1 MQGVKDPT
9 TQRGIIPRSF
19 EHIFETVS
27 IAENTKFLIRA
38 SYLEIYNEE
47 IHDLL
52 GKDTKLSMSLKEH
65 PEKGVYVQGLSY
77 HTVQNV
83 EDCRKIMEKGWHNR
97 TTGATLMNKD
107 SSRSHSIFTI
117 QLEMI
122 TKKDS
127 DEEHIRAGKLNLVDL
142 AGSERQV
149 KTGASGDRLKEA
161 SKINLSL
168 SALGN
173 VISALVNSKVKH
185 IPYRD
190 SRLTRLLQDSLGGNT
205 KTLMVA
211 CLSPADNNYDET
223 LSTLRYANRAKNI
236 KNKPKINE
244 DPKDVLLREYQEEI
258 TKLKALLMGQNQL
271 TKDINQVQKENEKQ
285 TGKSSSPGNL
295 VRKEELEKE
304 KENLK
309 REYEMHFSEIQAK
322 YEEERNNRAKL
333 QEDMTKLQ
341 DFYESKL
348 SFVDGQIAELPTD
361 QDLPEKGALEDQ
373 NVTSLTEEEVVSS
386 DLDNIENVAEEQ
398 ETDKNN
404 LVTVDNSNVQQEA
417 MKRLLVLQQQM
428 VGGENVN
435 NKEVKERRKKKMKFA
450 EERKRKLAEAV
461 ANMDDDYIMI
471 DIYENIHDELRAV
484 TKKLGKAQKKVVQ
497 LESEFSD
504 IQSEFEVERIEYI
517 QTIQKQEKQVQLF
530 QAILDQIQPCLRR
543 DSNYF
548 NLDKIKNEAHW
559 DEDNQKWILPK
570 VALEKTTM
578 PFVETVNNS
587 AGQKIP
593 EQQGSTG
600 YNSSNLSKAEDDKL
614 REKLWKNDNT
624 TNYFYQMR
632 RSNQLISD
640 QANRMSVSQIKES
653 FSSSGNFMNMQ
664 HQHSVPL
671 VPGGSFTSSEVQLEP
686 THKSSP
692 ICGPLSTNSDTA
704 ADATIR
710 KPLRL
715 EALNINQSHG
725 RKSKKKK
732 NSYNMFE

>member
-1 MQGVKDPT
+1 MKVCLHRTAKGTSHGVQNCKRIAT
-9 TQRGIIPRSF
+9 VVAVV
-19 EHIFETVS
+19 TVS
-27 IAENTKFLIRA
+27 IF
-38 SYLEIYNEE
+38 
-47 IHDLL
+47 
-52 GKDTKLSMSLKEH
+52 
-65 PEKGVYVQGLSY
+65 Q
-77 HTVQNV
+77 
-83 EDCRKIMEKGWHNR
+83 
-97 TTGATLMNKD
+97 
-107 SSRSHSIFTI
+107 
-117 QLEMI
+117 I
-122 TKKDS
+122 TC
-127 DEEHIRAGKLNLVDL
+127 LN
-142 AGSERQV
+142 
-149 KTGASGDRLKEA
+149 
-161 SKINLSL
+161 
-168 SALGN
+168 
-173 VISALVNSKVKH
+173 
-185 IPYRD
+185 
-190 SRLTRLLQDSLGGNT
+190 
-205 KTLMVA
+205 
-211 CLSPADNNYDET
+211 
-223 LSTLRYANRAKNI
+223 
-236 KNKPKINE
+236 
-244 DPKDVLLREYQEEI
+244 
-258 TKLKALLMGQNQL
+258 
-271 TKDINQVQKENEKQ
+271 
-285 TGKSSSPGNL
+285 
-295 VRKEELEKE
+295 
-304 KENLK
+304 
-309 REYEMHFSEIQAK
+309 
-322 YEEERNNRAKL
+322 
-333 QEDMTKLQ
+333 
-341 DFYESKL
+341 
-348 SFVDGQIAELPTD
+348 
-361 QDLPEKGALEDQ
+361 LPEKGALEDQ

>member
-1 MQGVKDPT
+1 M
-9 TQRGIIPRSF
+9 R
-19 EHIFETVS
+19 
-27 IAENTKFLIRA
+27 
-38 SYLEIYNEE
+38 
-47 IHDLL
+47 
-52 GKDTKLSMSLKEH
+52 
-65 PEKGVYVQGLSY
+65 GLSY

-361 QDLPEKGALEDQ
+361 QASVMLTPTMPIMLIFAMSQTLSYTMLPYYHPPVEATASTILTCLNDKLPDTVINLELLNLGELLIAVVLLLSGSDWGAILGFICSMNWPQ
-373 NVTSLTEEEVVSS
+373 SL
-386 DLDNIENVAEEQ
+386 
-398 ETDKNN
+398 
-404 LVTVDNSNVQQEA
+404 
-417 MKRLLVLQQQM
+417 RLL
-428 VGGENVN
+428 
-435 NKEVKERRKKKMKFA
+435 RA
-450 EERKRKLAEAV
+450 A
-461 ANMDDDYIMI
+461 MI
-471 DIYENIHDELRAV
+471 DSRLGVMEYEI
-484 TKKLGKAQKKVVQ
+484 
-497 LESEFSD
+497 F
-504 IQSEFEVERIEYI
+504 IED
-517 QTIQKQEKQVQLF
+517 L
-530 QAILDQIQPCLRR
+530 L
-543 DSNYF
+543 
-548 NLDKIKNEAHW
+548 KIE
-559 DEDNQKWILPK
+559 
-570 VALEKTTM
+570 
-578 PFVETVNNS
+578 
-587 AGQKIP
+587 
-593 EQQGSTG
+593 
-600 YNSSNLSKAEDDKL
+600 
-614 REKLWKNDNT
+614 
-624 TNYFYQMR
+624 
-632 RSNQLISD
+632 
-640 QANRMSVSQIKES
+640 
-653 FSSSGNFMNMQ
+653 
-664 HQHSVPL
+664 
-671 VPGGSFTSSEVQLEP
+671 
-686 THKSSP
+686 
-692 ICGPLSTNSDTA
+692 
-704 ADATIR
+704 
-710 KPLRL
+710 
-715 EALNINQSHG
+715 
-725 RKSKKKK
+725 
-732 NSYNMFE
+732 